1 MYAGPSECWPGFN
14 VLCDSPEL
22 VAKGPWVHGDWV
34 NDKRGSLLSE
44 REHQATGTLVILATP
59 DPSWICHTL
68 DPLLDGGIVP
78 EEDNLWQVRDKS
90 NR

>member
-1 MYAGPSECWPGFN
+1 MLTGIQRVMWFSWISSERALSPRRLGERQAGIAVVW
-14 VLCDSPEL
+14 
-22 VAKGPWVHGDWV
+22 
-34 NDKRGSLLSE
+34 E

-59 DPSWICHTL
+59 DLSWICHTL